1 MLAAARR
8 RYAGRVRRTVS
19 LTTAGLI
26 AGALAACTPA
36 GAQELGSASAAEL
49 RTVAK
54 ARTTRG
60 PLNPGR
66 AATVLA
72 RMFRAG
78 GDSPTQIACRMSSP
92 DTATCAISVVRGGAN
107 WTGTGK
113 VWQGHRGYRASYEIS
128 SSS

>member
-1 MLAAARR
+1 MLTALGR
-8 RYAGRVRRTVS
+8 RYCGRVRRTVS

-26 AGALAACTPA
+26 AGVLASSASA
-36 GAQELGSASAAEL
+36 GAQELGPASAAGM

-54 ARTTRG
+54 ARTTHG

-72 RMFRAG
+72 RMFRSAG
-78 GDSPTQIACRMSSP
+78 DNPTQIACRMTSA
-92 DTATCAISVVRGGAN
+92 DTATCTIAVVRGGAN

-113 VWQGHRGYRASYEIS
+113 VWQGRRGYRASYEIS
-128 SSS
+128 TSS

>member
-1 MLAAARR
+1 M
-8 RYAGRVRRTVS
+8 RRTVS

-26 AGALAACTPA
+26 AGVLASSASA
-36 GAQELGSASAAEL
+36 GAQELGPATTAEL
-49 RTVAK
+49 RTVPK

-72 RMFRAG
+72 RMFRSAG
-78 GDSPTQIACRMSSP
+78 DRPTQIACRMTSP
-92 DTATCAISVVRGGAN
+92 DTATCTIAVVRGGAN

-113 VWQGHRGYRASYEIS
+113 VWQGRRGYRASYEIS
-128 SSS
+128 TSS

>member
-1 MLAAARR
+1 MTL
-8 RYAGRVRRTVS
+8 
-19 LTTAGLI
+19 AGLI
-26 AGALAACTPA
+26 AGTLAAGAPA
-36 GAQELGSASAAEL
+36 GAQELGPASSASL

-72 RMFRAG
+72 RTFRSAG
-78 GDSPTQIACRMSSP
+78 DRPTQIACRMSSP
-92 DTATCAISVVRGGAN
+92 DTATCTIAVSRGGAD

-113 VWQGHRGYRASYEIS
+113 VWQGRRGYRASYEIS
-128 SSS
+128 TAS

>member
-1 MLAAARR
+1 
-8 RYAGRVRRTVS
+8 VRRTVS
-19 LTTAGLI
+19 LTTAGLV
-26 AGALAACTPA
+26 AGVLGLSVPA
-36 GAQELGSASAAEL
+36 GAQQLGPASAAGM

-54 ARTTRG
+54 ARSTRG

-72 RMFRAG
+72 RMFRSAG
-78 GDSPTQIACRMSSP
+78 DNPTQIACRMTSR
-92 DTATCAISVVRGGAN
+92 DTATCTIAVVRGGAN

-113 VWQGHRGYRASYEIS
+113 VWQGRHGYRASYEIS

>member
-1 MLAAARR
+1 M
-8 RYAGRVRRTVS
+8 GRTVS

-26 AGALAACTPA
+26 AGVLAAGTPA
-36 GAQELGSASAAEL
+36 GAQELGPATTAEL

-72 RMFRAG
+72 RIFRSAG
-78 GDSPTQIACRMSSP
+78 DRPTQIACRMTSG
-92 DTATCAISVVRGGAN
+92 DTATCSIAVVRGGAN

-113 VWQGHRGYRASYEIS
+113 VWQGHHGYRASYEIS
-128 SSS
+128 TSS